1 MPDCWSQSKCQLA
14 GRHCRTVEKVDE
26 QALFWGS
33 RVAIAR
39 KPPQTERLVS
49 FAEITLAKFTPRK
62 QVTASG
68 HTRRL
73 SWACSCPRSPPRAA
87 AGILAF
93 FAFFAFARVTMR
105 AQNHIDRCVSG
116 LAVPSDRRSLKLHGA
131 LRQQCDLLWG
141 RFSAAPLAILLCHSR
156 IACAAMP
163 CIAIA
168 SFRCLSRIRT
178 RPRARSSR

>member
-26 QALFWGS
+26 QALFWGITGCY
-33 RVAIAR
+33 RP
-39 KPPQTERLVS
+39 KTPQTESLVS

-68 HTRRL
+68 HTLRL

-87 AGILAF
+87 AGI

-116 LAVPSDRRSLKLHGA
+116 LAVLSDRRSLKLHGA

-156 IACAAMP
+156 IAWAAMP